1 MVIKQTDTNPQN
13 FVKRYEYFQ
22 YHCEYSDKVSKNH
35 MQQVVNYQNKTF
47 SQPAVFK
54 KKFRRQSESQPRFF
68 GEMIPGRPKNG
79 EFDTWIV
86 INGTKTNSYHH
97 QNDEYIWAMVIKQ
110 TDINT

>member
-54 KKFRRQSESQPRFF
+54 KKIRQRSESQPKFF
-68 GEMIPGRPKNG
+68 WRMMKSMS
-79 EFDTWIV
+79 IV
-86 INGTKTNSYHH
+86 IEAYLCTRGYTWSISFEPYHLRNILH
-97 QNDEYIWAMVIKQ
+97 RYRGVVRITV
-110 TDINT
+110 

>member
-1 MVIKQTDTNPQN
+1 MDYSGCIRIIQGRGQTRQLPKQN
-13 FVKRYEYFQ
+13 F
-22 YHCEYSDKVSKNH
+22 
-35 MQQVVNYQNKTF
+35 F
-47 SQPAVFK
+47 SAGRVQ

>member
-1 MVIKQTDTNPQN
+1 MNFSEISVIFDNNIFFKWITPGVSGS
-13 FVKRYEYFQ
+13 FRGG
-22 YHCEYSDKVSKNH
+22 DKP
-35 MQQVVNYQNKTF
+35 VNYQNKTF